1 MYLLW
6 LQISGCSDKPKD
18 KRPAQERAKP
28 TFSTDPDRRNQLAGW
43 QSARAGLR
51 YIETHSEDT
60 NPRFIPS
67 FTEYPGSEDN
77 SCTGWKSDRND
88 GPTIRSDG
96 RHGRPWRL
104 ITNLLSSKDVID
116 MIDPDDWNPL
126 CINVFIDRIRSNSY
140 LRIDESVRE
149 AEFIYP
155 TTLLAISWIREINRV
170 AVARLKARC
179 FINVETKRYSLFQ
192 GRRVFHGNA
201 HLSEFIP
208 PYFSPPNFVQAPN
221 ALTIVSELFTPR
233 LLPFSPLEERRIL
246 RGASRGV
253 KRAVSSFVD
262 IIHGHDTR
270 S

>member
-1 MYLLW
+1 MDVATS
-6 LQISGCSDKPKD
+6 QKTKDRQRSGRNPLSPRIRTDEINW
-18 KRPAQERAKP
+18 PAGKALVRGWDTSKP
-28 TFSTDPDRRNQLAGW
+28 TPRIRILASSLRSPNTRRQQL
-43 QSARAGLR
+43 
-51 YIETHSEDT
+51 H
-60 NPRFIPS
+60 
-67 FTEYPGSEDN
+67 
-77 SCTGWKSDRND
+77 GWKSDRND

-179 FINVETKRYSLFQ
+179 FINVETKRY
-192 GRRVFHGNA
+192 
-201 HLSEFIP
+201 
-208 PYFSPPNFVQAPN
+208 
-221 ALTIVSELFTPR
+221 
-233 LLPFSPLEERRIL
+233 
-246 RGASRGV
+246 
-253 KRAVSSFVD
+253 
-262 IIHGHDTR
+262 
-270 S
+270 